1 MTTGHDRRETPGTPG
16 APGTGTGDPG
26 APGAGTSAPGTPG
39 VQGSTAAVDDGPG
52 APGAP
57 GGPGRRADVTGA
69 PGTSGR
75 SANAGGPAKAGGPA
89 TAGRDDD
96 ANRPPEAVRILV
108 ALWRGIVGLEILHQL
123 LSVAGVL
130 ADPTALRTMA
140 RETLEQTEGADV
152 SPQTLDVAV
161 YASAGFSAL
170 LGVAIQLILLWAT
183 VMIARRHRWS
193 DGSRR
198 LLMFFSIYL
207 VIRAVALF
215 GVGAAGVGSI
225 PVALLAVDGSVQVLA
240 GVAAALALVYIFNS
254 ETVRWTAEAAAE
266 QDRTWTDPGNR

>member
-1 MTTGHDRRETPGTPG
+1 MTTGDDRRG
-16 APGTGTGDPG
+16 
-26 APGAGTSAPGTPG
+26 APGTPG
-39 VQGSTAAVDDGPG
+39 TGSGAPQAPADAPAAVDNGSG

-57 GGPGRRADVTGA
+57 GTAGSTGVA
-69 PGTSGR
+69 GTSGKG
-75 SANAGGPAKAGGPA
+75 SKSGKE
-89 TAGRDDD
+89 D
-96 ANRPPEAVRILV
+96 ANRPPEPVRILV

-130 ADPTALRTMA
+130 ADPSALRAMA

-152 SPQTLDVAV
+152 SPQMLDVAV

-170 LGVAIQLILLWAT
+170 VGIAIQLILLWAT

-215 GVGAAGVGSI
+215 GVGAAGAGSI

>member
-1 MTTGHDRRETPGTPG
+1 MTTGDDRRG
-16 APGTGTGDPG
+16 
-26 APGAGTSAPGTPG
+26 APGTPG
-39 VQGSTAAVDDGPG
+39 TGSGAPQAPADAPAAVDNGSG

-57 GGPGRRADVTGA
+57 GTAGSTGVA
-69 PGTSGR
+69 GTSGKGSKSR
-75 SANAGGPAKAGGPA
+75 KEDAK
-89 TAGRDDD
+89 
-96 ANRPPEAVRILV
+96 RPPEAVRILV

-130 ADPTALRTMA
+130 ADPGALRTMA
-140 RETLEQTEGADV
+140 RETLESTEGADV
-152 SPQTLDVAV
+152 SPQMLDVAV

-170 LGVAIQLILLWAT
+170 VGIAIQLILLWAT

-215 GVGAAGVGSI
+215 GVGAAGAGSI

>member
-1 MTTGHDRRETPGTPG
+1 MTTGDDRRG
-16 APGTGTGDPG
+16 
-26 APGAGTSAPGTPG
+26 APGTPG
-39 VQGSTAAVDDGPG
+39 TGSGAPQAPADAPAAVDNGSG

-57 GGPGRRADVTGA
+57 GTAGSTGVA
-69 PGTSGR
+69 GTSGKGSKSR
-75 SANAGGPAKAGGPA
+75 KEDAK
-89 TAGRDDD
+89 
-96 ANRPPEAVRILV
+96 RPPEAVRILV

-130 ADPTALRTMA
+130 ADPGALRTMT

-152 SPQTLDVAV
+152 SPQMLDVAV

-170 LGVAIQLILLWAT
+170 VGIAIQLILLWAT

-215 GVGAAGVGSI
+215 GVGAAGAGSI